1 MENKDY
7 LENICNMIS
16 EIARIAKELL
26 CHIHKQISQR
36 IIAIAA
42 ITCEV
47 MSEMSNITSNGFI
60 ELSRLLSTIPKDFPI
75 FDEQYEKKLLSYRQ
89 RYKHPIKNFFSKH
102 PIIREII
109 IGVLI
114 DLIVTSIMWA
124 AQNDREGYIKGESLQ
139 IEYYSENKTYNM
151 QIEKD
156 TIDDGITITFPDN
169 TTLILDMP

>member
-7 LENICNMIS
+7 LKNICNMIS
-16 EIARIAKELL
+16 EIAQIAKELL
-26 CHIHKQISQR
+26 GDINKQISQS
-36 IIAIAA
+36 IIVIAA

-60 ELSRLLSTIPKDFPI
+60 ELSRLLSTIPKDAPI
-75 FDEQYEKKLLSYRQ
+75 FGEQYEKKLLSYRQ

-114 DLIVTSIMWA
+114 DLIVTSIMWGV
-124 AQNDREGYIKGESLQ
+124 QNDCEGYIKGESLQ
-139 IEYYSENKTYNM
+139 IEYYSEDKTYNM
-151 QIEKD
+151 QIGED
-156 TIDDGITITFPDN
+156 ANNSGITITFPDN
-169 TTLILDMP
+169 TTLILDTP

>member
-1 MENKDY
+1 MENKG
-7 LENICNMIS
+7 IFG
-16 EIARIAKELL
+16 EIYALINKIVKPAQEII

-139 IEYYSENKTYNM
+139 IEYYSESKTYNM

-156 TIDDGITITFPDN
+156 TIDDGITITFPDDS
-169 TTLILDMP
+169 TLILDMP